1 MISDALKNEL
11 ADALETYVKERGL
24 TQVQLERLTGVNA
37 AYLIQIRRRDFFVNS
52 SGDSKTAIKDKYFK
66 AIAETID
73 FPLKKTYWKTEA
85 TMQTREILGILG
97 DARDNLEPAVI
108 IGETGSGKSYTC
120 ELFRRKYP
128 ADTFIVRAGSSDT
141 LKDLM
146 SKVLAALNPPYK
158 VVTRSAMV
166 RQAAMLLERISL
178 NEQKPMLIIDEA
190 EYLNTFALCAWKE
203 LYDALDGVASLVLVG
218 TDQLLTNL
226 DRMRAKD
233 RGGIPQL
240 YRRIRWRIRRI
251 TPLDRSFKIFIKDY
265 PMPVQK
271 WLTANCDNYGEVNN
285 VMTTVLREAD
295 RTGEELTVDFIKLV
309 LGI

>member
-11 ADALETYVKERGL
+11 VDALEAYVEAAGL
-24 TQVQLERLTGVNA
+24 TLVQLERLTGVNA
-37 AYLIQIRRRDFFVNS
+37 AYLIQIRRREFFVA
-52 SGDSKTAIKDKYFK
+52 SGDSKTLIKDKYFK

-73 FPLKKTYWKTEA
+73 FPLKKVYWKAQA
-85 TMQTREILGILG
+85 TLQTREILGILG
-97 DARDNLEPAVI
+97 DARENLEPAVI
-108 IGETGSGKSYTC
+108 IGETGSGKSYTA

-128 ADTFIVRAGSSDT
+128 VDTFIVKAGSSDT

-146 SKVLAALNPPYK
+146 SKVLSALNAPYK
-158 VVTRSAMV
+158 VVTRSAMI
-166 RQAAMLLERISL
+166 RQTSMLLERLSL

-190 EYLNTFALCAWKE
+190 EYLSSTALCAWKE

-218 TDQLLTNL
+218 TDQLLKNL

-251 TPLDRSFKIFIKDY
+251 TPLDRSYKVFIADY

-271 WLTANCDNYGEVNN
+271 WLITNCDNYGEVNN

-295 RTGEELTVDFIKLV
+295 RTGEELTVEFIKMV